1 MVLQMLADGRISVA
15 EADALLRSLEET
27 AARAGA
33 ATAGSGRPPKASADR
48 HEPGVR
54 LRVLLQQL
62 LDEADAALDRA
73 VRTVEERLAELERR
87 EPYRWI
93 RQLADAVDRAA
104 VRGAVWEAR
113 AAAEEAVREARAAAR
128 EAVKEARAAAKEAV
142 KEALEAA
149 EEAVADAA
157 ETAKEAVEEAVEAA
171 EEAVAEAIEAAEEAI
186 EEAIEAA
193 KEAGEEADEHRRI
206 RAPRVA
212 WKLDDLAE

>member
-87 EPYRWI
+87 EPYRQI
-93 RQLADAVDRAA
+93 RQLADSLDRVAA
-104 VRGAVWEAR
+104 R
-113 AAAEEAVREARAAAR
+113 EAVREARAAAK
-128 EAVKEARAAAKEAV
+128 EAVREARAAAKEAV
-142 KEALEAA
+142 EEALEEVEEKVADAIETAKEAVADAIEAAEEAVADALEAA

-157 ETAKEAVEEAVEAA
+157 HAA
-171 EEAVAEAIEAAEEAI
+171 EEAEE
-186 EEAIEAA
+186 
-193 KEAGEEADEHRRI
+193 DVRF
-206 RAPRVA
+206 RASGRFGS
-212 WKLDDLAE
+212 